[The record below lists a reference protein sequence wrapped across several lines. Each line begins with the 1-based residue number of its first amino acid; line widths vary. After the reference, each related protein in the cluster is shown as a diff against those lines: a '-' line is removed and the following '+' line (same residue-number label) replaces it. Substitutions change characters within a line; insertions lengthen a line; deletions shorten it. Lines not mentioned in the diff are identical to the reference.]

1 MQEFYRGADY
11 VRIDGMPIA
20 LWARILGYPVR
31 REHRVTW
38 VDWLRPLLR
47 ESAAKGWRVFY
58 LGSEPGIAEK
68 GAEVIS
74 NEIPEVQIATEG
86 GFFDMARGS
95 VENERVVQRIRSFG
109 PDILLVGMGMP
120 RQERWILENR
130 ASLPPMVVLPCG
142 ACMDYV
148 AGYNRTPP
156 RWVGRWGFEW
166 LGRFLS
172 DPRRLWR
179 RYFIEPWFLAD
190 LFVKDAIATLAGR
203 RRKAEG
209 RLFRPD

>member
-1 MQEFYRGADY
+1 RINPLTISDLHRVIQGHVTRRESCVSVTRNLHGVYVVRRDEPMQEFYRGADY
-11 VRIDGMPIA
+11 VRIDGMLIA
-20 LWARILGYPVR
+20 LWTRIIGYPVR
-31 REHRVTW
+31 GEHRVTW
-38 VDWLRPLLR
+38 VDWLRPLLP

-120 RQERWILENR
+120 RQ
-130 ASLPPMVVLPCG
+130 
-142 ACMDYV
+142 
-148 AGYNRTPP
+148 
-156 RWVGRWGFEW
+156 
-166 LGRFLS
+166 
-172 DPRRLWR
+172 
-179 RYFIEPWFLAD
+179 
-190 LFVKDAIATLAGR
+190 
-203 RRKAEG
+203 
-209 RLFRPD
+209 